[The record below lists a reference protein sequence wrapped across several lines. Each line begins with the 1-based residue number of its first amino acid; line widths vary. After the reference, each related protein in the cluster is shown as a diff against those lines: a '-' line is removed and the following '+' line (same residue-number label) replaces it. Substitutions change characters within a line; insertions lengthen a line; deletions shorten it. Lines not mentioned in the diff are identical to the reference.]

1 MEDLK
6 PSSLANCSSSSSSIQ
21 VLQDWE
27 LCMRLESYNG
37 MFRSI
42 LEKFHRDIKACLS
55 HVLIIHNETC
65 ACQDVVASDVN
76 RVWNQKKL
84 AFLELQ
90 KQTGLSF
97 DDFLGRVLRL
107 LLNNNLQN
115 VEPLSESDFWQ
126 HLRQPYHQ
134 SPNQAP
140 ASKGG
145 TIDDDE
151 LADIQSFIMS
161 DIEMGPTSSAPSHNR
176 PRFGGGGQ
184 QLSNVGAG
192 SGGGP
197 GGGGGTSEMGPS
209 AATAAATAAAAADA
223 DAGPSRRGGGGGSGG
238 TFEESSHAYE
248 TSDELV
254 RMKRKEKHMAPI
266 DCTGVSAAF
275 GHVWFCKPCGKIHKG
290 KEECAAYKHVHNPKY
305 VIHNSAENPGGM
317 PSEFVKADGRVVV
330 KPGAFVRAFSRL
342 GPLEGNVC
350 DESQVDFDEDR
361 SQVGCMDME

>member
-6 PSSLANCSSSSSSIQ
+6 ASSSLPNCSSSSSSIQ

-90 KQTGLSF
+90 KLSGLSF

-134 SPNQAP
+134 SPNQASS
-140 ASKGG
+140 SKGG

-161 DIEMGPTSSAPSHNR
+161 DIEMGPTSSAPSHSR
-176 PRFGGGGQ
+176 QRFSGQ
-184 QLSNVGAG
+184 QSSNM
-192 SGGGP
+192 
-197 GGGGGTSEMGPS
+197 GGGGGTSEMGP
-209 AATAAATAAAAADA
+209 TAAAAAA
-223 DAGPSRRGGGGGSGG
+223 PGEVGSLRRGGGGGAAFEDSSDSSQAFESG
-238 TFEESSHAYE
+238 
-248 TSDELV
+248 DELV

-266 DCTGVSAAF
+266 DCTGVSASF
-275 GHVWFCKPCGKIHKG
+275 GHVWFCKPCDKIHKT
-290 KEECAAYKHVHNPKY
+290 KEECATYKHVHYPKY
-305 VIHNSAENPGGM
+305 VISNSADNPGGM
-317 PSEFVKADGRVVV
+317 PSELAKVDGRVVV
-330 KPGAFVRAFSRL
+330 RPGALVKAFTRL
-342 GPLEGNVC
+342 GPLVGIVC
-350 DESQVDFDEDR
+350 DESKVDFDEDR
-361 SQVGCMDME
+361 SQVGYVAL

>member
-290 KEECAAYKHVHNPKY
+290 KEECGAYKHVHNPKY
-305 VIHNSAENPGGM
+305 VIPNSSGEPGGM
-317 PSEFVKADGRVVV
+317 PSEFEKVDGRVVV

-361 SQVGCMDME
+361 SQVGCME